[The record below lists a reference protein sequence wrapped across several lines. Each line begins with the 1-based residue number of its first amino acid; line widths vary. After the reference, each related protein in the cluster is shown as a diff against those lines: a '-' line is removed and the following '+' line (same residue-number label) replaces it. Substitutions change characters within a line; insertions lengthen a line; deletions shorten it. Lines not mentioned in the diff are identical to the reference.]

1 MKALGLVV
9 STHGEFTSESPLH
22 TLALQLEYQLV
33 SASDILNIVG
43 E

>member
-9 STHGEFTSESPLH
+9 STHGEFASETPLH
-22 TLALQLEYQLV
+22 TLAFQLEYQLI
-33 SASDILNIVG
+33 SASDILDIVG

>member
-9 STHGEFTSESPLH
+9 STHGEFASETSFH
-22 TLALQLEYQLV
+22 TLAFQLEYQLIP
-33 SASDILNIVG
+33 ASDILDIIS